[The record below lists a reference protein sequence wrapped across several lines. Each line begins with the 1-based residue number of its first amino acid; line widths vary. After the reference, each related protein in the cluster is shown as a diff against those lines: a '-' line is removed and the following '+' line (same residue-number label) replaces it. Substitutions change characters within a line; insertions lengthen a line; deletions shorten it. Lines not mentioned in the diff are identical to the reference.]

1 MYVHIRFINNNN
13 NICMC
18 ILGQCVSLSLV
29 CNGDQDCEEG
39 GTDERH
45 CDADNS
51 HYVCDLD
58 KTPPNSD
65 QTGKG

>member
-1 MYVHIRFINNNN
+1 
-13 NICMC
+13 MC

-65 QTGKG
+65 HTGKG